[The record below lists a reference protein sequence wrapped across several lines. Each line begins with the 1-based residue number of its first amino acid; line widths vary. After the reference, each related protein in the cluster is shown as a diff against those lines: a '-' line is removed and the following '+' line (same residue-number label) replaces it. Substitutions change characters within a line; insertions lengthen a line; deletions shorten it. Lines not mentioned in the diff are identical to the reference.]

1 MDSAEAT
8 LRTLGIE
15 LPEPPKPLAS
25 YVPVQQVGELLYT
38 SGVIPYWN
46 GELKFKGV
54 VGADVSVKDA
64 ARAAEICALNIMAL
78 VRQHAGSLDQVEQFI
93 QLSGFVRSASGFEE
107 QPKVLNGASD
117 LIFKV
122 FGERGR
128 HTRQALGTS
137 ELPLGVLSQAASG
150 NQAVNVAPWPGS
162 LAASMLPWCASTIDL
177 AMARPSPDP
186 PVDRSR
192 AFSPR

>member
-1 MDSAEAT
+1 VLTTRSKRVLLMDSAEAT
-8 LRTLGIE
+8 LRTLALE
-15 LPEPPKPLAS
+15 LPSPPKALAS

-38 SGVIPYWN
+38 SGVIPSWN
-46 GELKFKGV
+46 GDVQFRGI

-78 VRQHAGSLDQVEQFI
+78 IRQHAGSLDRVEQFI
-93 QLSGFVRSASGFEE
+93 QLSGFVRSAAGFEE

-117 LIFKV
+117 LIYKV

-137 ELPLGVLSQAASG
+137 ELPLGV
-150 NQAVNVAPWPGS
+150 
-162 LAASMLPWCASTIDL
+162 
-177 AMARPSPDP
+177 
-186 PVDRSR
+186 PVEISAIIRLK
-192 AFSPR
+192 P

>member
-8 LRTLGIE
+8 LRALGIE
-15 LPEPPKPLAS
+15 LPEPPKPVAS
-25 YVPVQQVGELLYT
+25 YIPVQQVGELLYT
-38 SGVIPYWN
+38 SGVVPTWN
-46 GELKFKGV
+46 GEVQMRGI
-54 VGADVSVKDA
+54 VGADISVKEG

-107 QPKVLNGASD
+107 QPKVINGASD

-137 ELPLGVLSQAASG
+137 ELPLGV
-150 NQAVNVAPWPGS
+150 
-162 LAASMLPWCASTIDL
+162 
-177 AMARPSPDP
+177 
-186 PVDRSR
+186 PVEISAIIRLKR
-192 AFSPR
+192 

>member
-46 GELKFKGV
+46 GEIQFHGV

-78 VRQHAGSLDQVEQFI
+78 VRQHTGSLDQVEQFI
-93 QLSGFVRSASGFEE
+93 QLSGFVRSAAGFR
-107 QPKVLNGASD
+107 GAAE
-117 LIFKV
+117 
-122 FGERGR
+122 GPQRR
-128 HTRQALGTS
+128 LGPS
-137 ELPLGVLSQAASG
+137 LQGIRRARAA
-150 NQAVNVAPWPGS
+150 
-162 LAASMLPWCASTIDL
+162 
-177 AMARPSPDP
+177 
-186 PVDRSR
+186 
-192 AFSPR
+192 

>member
-1 MDSAEAT
+1 MESAEAT

-15 LPEPPKPLAS
+15 LPEPPKPVAS

-38 SGVIPYWN
+38 SGVIPTWN
-46 GELKFKGV
+46 GEQQFHGV
-54 VGADVSVKDA
+54 VGADISVKDG

-78 VRQHAGSLDQVEQFI
+78 VRQHTGSLDQVEQFI
-93 QLSGFVRSASGFEE
+93 QLSGFVRSAAGFEE

-117 LIFKV
+117 LIYKI

-137 ELPLGVLSQAASG
+137 ELPLGV
-150 NQAVNVAPWPGS
+150 
-162 LAASMLPWCASTIDL
+162 
-177 AMARPSPDP
+177 
-186 PVDRSR
+186 PVEISAIIRLKR
-192 AFSPR
+192 

>member
-1 MDSAEAT
+1 MSAATATRATVASSGRSTGAPAGRGSAWGFRSSPGSRRWRSSRSTRRRYPLGYSPPDAGPGGRSPLLTTRSRRVLNMDSAEAT

-78 VRQHAGSLDQVEQFI
+78 VRQHAGSL
-93 QLSGFVRSASGFEE
+93 
-107 QPKVLNGASD
+107 
-117 LIFKV
+117 
-122 FGERGR
+122 
-128 HTRQALGTS
+128 H
-137 ELPLGVLSQAASG
+137 
-150 NQAVNVAPWPGS
+150 
-162 LAASMLPWCASTIDL
+162 
-177 AMARPSPDP
+177 
-186 PVDRSR
+186 
-192 AFSPR
+192 

>member
-15 LPEPPKPLAS
+15 LPEPPRALAS

-38 SGVIPYWN
+38 SGVIPNWN

-54 VGADVSVKDA
+54 VGGDLSIKEA
-64 ARAAEICALNIMAL
+64 AQAAEICALNIMAL
-78 VRQHAGSLDQVEQFI
+78 IRQHAGSLDQVEQFV
-93 QLSGFVRSASGFEE
+93 QLSGFVRSAPGFEE

-137 ELPLGVLSQAASG
+137 ELPLGV
-150 NQAVNVAPWPGS
+150 
-162 LAASMLPWCASTIDL
+162 
-177 AMARPSPDP
+177 
-186 PVDRSR
+186 PVEISAIVRLKR
-192 AFSPR
+192 

>member
-15 LPEPPKPLAS
+15 LPEPPKALAS

-38 SGVIPYWN
+38 SGVIPSWN
-46 GELKFKGV
+46 GELKFKGI
-54 VGADVSVKDA
+54 VGAGISVKDA
-64 ARAAEICALNIMAL
+64 AQAAEICALNIMAL
-78 VRQHAGSLDQVEQFI
+78 IRKHSGSLDQVEQFV

-137 ELPLGVLSQAASG
+137 ELPLGV
-150 NQAVNVAPWPGS
+150 
-162 LAASMLPWCASTIDL
+162 
-177 AMARPSPDP
+177 
-186 PVDRSR
+186 PVEISAIIRLKR
-192 AFSPR
+192 

>member
-8 LRTLGIE
+8 LRALGIE
-15 LPEPPKPLAS
+15 LPEPPKPVAS
-25 YVPVQQVGELLYT
+25 YIPVQQVGELLYT
-38 SGVIPYWN
+38 SGVVPTWN
-46 GELKFKGV
+46 GEVQMRGI
-54 VGADVSVKDA
+54 VGADISVKEG

-93 QLSGFVRSASGFEE
+93 QLSGFVRSARGFEE
-107 QPKVLNGASD
+107 QPKVINGASD

-137 ELPLGVLSQAASG
+137 ELPLGV
-150 NQAVNVAPWPGS
+150 
-162 LAASMLPWCASTIDL
+162 
-177 AMARPSPDP
+177 
-186 PVDRSR
+186 PVEISAIIRLKR
-192 AFSPR
+192 

>member
-15 LPEPPKPLAS
+15 LPQPPKPVAS

-38 SGVIPYWN
+38 SGVIPTWN
-46 GELKFKGV
+46 GELQLHGV
-54 VGADVSVKDA
+54 VGGDVSVKDG

-78 VRQHAGSLDQVEQFI
+78 IRQHTGSLDQVEQFI
-93 QLSGFVRSASGFEE
+93 QLSGFVRSAAGFEE

-117 LIFKV
+117 LIYKV
-122 FGERGR
+122 FGDRGR

-137 ELPLGVLSQAASG
+137 ELPLGV
-150 NQAVNVAPWPGS
+150 
-162 LAASMLPWCASTIDL
+162 
-177 AMARPSPDP
+177 
-186 PVDRSR
+186 PVEISAIIRLKK
-192 AFSPR
+192 

>member
-8 LRTLGIE
+8 LRALGIE
-15 LPEPPKPLAS
+15 LPEPPKPVAS
-25 YVPVQQVGELLYT
+25 YIPVQQVGELLYT
-38 SGVIPYWN
+38 SGVVPTWN
-46 GELKFKGV
+46 GEVQMRGI
-54 VGADVSVKDA
+54 VGANISVKEG

-107 QPKVLNGASD
+107 QPKVINGASD

-128 HTRQALGTS
+128 HTRQALGIS
-137 ELPLGVLSQAASG
+137 ELPLGV
-150 NQAVNVAPWPGS
+150 
-162 LAASMLPWCASTIDL
+162 
-177 AMARPSPDP
+177 
-186 PVDRSR
+186 PVEISAIIRLKR
-192 AFSPR
+192 

>member
-1 MDSAEAT
+1 MLTTRSKRVLMMDSAEAT
-8 LRTLGIE
+8 LKTLALE
-15 LPEPPKPLAS
+15 LPSPPKALAS

-38 SGVIPYWN
+38 SGVIPSWN
-46 GELKFKGV
+46 GAVQYRGV

-78 VRQHAGSLDQVEQFI
+78 IRQHAGSLDRVEQFI
-93 QLSGFVRSASGFEE
+93 QLSGFVRSAAGFEE

-117 LIFKV
+117 LIYKV

-137 ELPLGVLSQAASG
+137 ELPLGV
-150 NQAVNVAPWPGS
+150 
-162 LAASMLPWCASTIDL
+162 
-177 AMARPSPDP
+177 
-186 PVDRSR
+186 PVEISAIIRLK
-192 AFSPR
+192 P

>member
-15 LPEPPKPLAS
+15 LPEPPKALAS

-38 SGVIPYWN
+38 SGVIPNWN

-54 VGADVSVKDA
+54 VGAGISVKDA

-78 VRQHAGSLDQVEQFI
+78 IRQHAGSLDRVEQFV
-93 QLSGFVRSASGFEE
+93 QLSGFVRSAPGFEE

-137 ELPLGVLSQAASG
+137 ELPLGV
-150 NQAVNVAPWPGS
+150 
-162 LAASMLPWCASTIDL
+162 
-177 AMARPSPDP
+177 
-186 PVDRSR
+186 PVEISAIIRLR
-192 AFSPR
+192 T